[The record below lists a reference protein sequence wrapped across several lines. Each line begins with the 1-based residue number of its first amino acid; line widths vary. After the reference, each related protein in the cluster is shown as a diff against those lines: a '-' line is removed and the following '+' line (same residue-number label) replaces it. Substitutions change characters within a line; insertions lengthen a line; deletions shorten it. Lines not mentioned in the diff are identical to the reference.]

1 MTKLQASSLGPVTRR
16 QFIHYSALAAGGVAL
31 TSCSTP
37 RPRRVSANEKL
48 NIAGIG
54 AGGKGSSDLR
64 CCSTENIVAL
74 CDVNEDSAAATRKK
88 FPNARFYRD
97 FRVMLEK
104 EKSIDAVDVAIADH
118 MHAAAAAMAIKMGK
132 HVYCQKPLTHDV
144 YEARRLRDLAREYK
158 VATQMGNQGSASD
171 GLRRAVEVVHAGLI
185 GPVRQAY
192 VWTNRPLWRQGL
204 ERPEGSD
211 PVPASLDWDLWLG
224 TAPWRPF
231 KAEWPESVGGGRRD
245 VYQPW
250 VWRGWLDFGTGALGD
265 MACHT
270 VNWPF
275 RALKLEYPTEIEA
288 ECAGLT
294 KEMYPLNS
302 KIRFEFPARGDQPP
316 VTLWWFD
323 GGNKPPNEVT
333 GNVVNLLDQVSHSG
347 CILVGDKGELF
358 SPDDGDG
365 DFRFFAKLKG
375 DKELTRAT
383 DHEAVK
389 AIPQTIPRNPFK
401 GGTDER
407 QHQEWIAACKGGAPG
422 YSNFDIAAYLTE
434 IMLLGCVAMR
444 TGKKLEWDGPKM
456 RANNAPEAAQFV
468 RRHYRK
474 GWKV

>member
-1 MTKLQASSLGPVTRR
+1 MSKLQASSLASITRR
-16 QFIHYSALAAGGVAL
+16 QFIYYSALVAGGTAL
-31 TSCSTP
+31 TGYAKP
-37 RPRRVSANEKL
+37 RPRRVSPNEKL
-48 NIAGIG
+48 NIAGVG
-54 AGGKGSSDLR
+54 AGGKGASDLR
-64 CCSTENIVAL
+64 CCSGQNIVAL
-74 CDVNEDSAAATRKK
+74 CDVNENSAAATRQK
-88 FPNARFYRD
+88 FPQARFYKD
-97 FRVMLEK
+97 YRVMLEK
-104 EKSIDAVDVAIADH
+104 EKSIDAVDIATADH
-118 MHAAAAAMAIKMGK
+118 MHAAIAAMAIKMGK

-144 YEARRLRDLAREYK
+144 YEARMLRDLARKYK

-192 VWTNRPLWRQGL
+192 VWTNRPIWRQGM
-204 ERPEGSD
+204 ERPAGSD
-211 PVPASLDWDLWLG
+211 PVPAGVDWDLWLG
-224 TAPWRPF
+224 TAPLRPF
-231 KAEWPESVGGGRRD
+231 KDKWPESVVGGRRD

-288 ECAGLT
+288 ECSGLT
-294 KEMYPLNS
+294 KEMYPNSS

-333 GNVVNLLDQVSHSG
+333 GNVVSLLDKISGSG

-365 DFRFFAKLKG
+365 DFRFFAKLK
-375 DKELTRAT
+375 DEKELTRAT
-383 DHEAVK
+383 EHEAAK
-389 AIPQTIPRNPFK
+389 AIPQTIPRNTFK

-407 QHQEWIAACKGGAPG
+407 QHQEWIAACKGGTPA
-422 YSNFDIAAYLTE
+422 YSNFDVAAYLTE

-456 RANNAPEAAQFV
+456 RARNAPEAAQYV
-468 RRHYRK
+468 RRTYRK
-474 GWKV
+474 GWKL

>member
-1 MTKLQASSLGPVTRR
+1 MSKLHSSLSSVTRR
-16 QFIHYSALAAGGVAL
+16 QFIYYSALAASGAAL
-31 TSCSTP
+31 TGYARP
-37 RPRRVSANEKL
+37 RPRRVSPNEKL

-54 AGGKGSSDLR
+54 AGGKGASDLR
-64 CCSTENIVAL
+64 CCSEENIVAL
-74 CDVNEDSAAATRKK
+74 CDVNETSAAATRAK
-88 FPNARFYRD
+88 FPNAKFYKD
-97 FRVMLEK
+97 YRVMLEK
-104 EKSIDAVDVAIADH
+104 EKSIDAVDIATADH
-118 MHAAAAAMAIKMGK
+118 MHAVIAATAIKMGK

-144 YEARRLRDLAREYK
+144 YEARTLRALARKYG

-192 VWTNRPLWRQGL
+192 VWTNRPVWRQGTD
-204 ERPEGSD
+204 RPAGTD
-211 PVPASLDWDLWLG
+211 PVPAGLDWDLWLG

-231 KAEWPESVGGGRRD
+231 KDKWPESVVGGRRD

-250 VWRGWLDFGTGALGD
+250 VWRGWMDFGTGALGD

-288 ECAGLT
+288 ECTGLT
-294 KEMYPLNS
+294 KEMYPTS
-302 KIRFEFPARGDQPP
+302 SRIRFEFPARGNQPP
-316 VTLWWFD
+316 VTLWWHD
-323 GGNKPPNEVT
+323 GGIKPPKEVT
-333 GNVVNLLDQVSHSG
+333 TSIASLLDQVSGSG
-347 CILVGDKGELF
+347 CLLVGEKGELF

-365 DFRFFAKLKG
+365 DFRFFAKLKD

-389 AIPQTIPRNPFK
+389 AIPQTIPRNVFK

-407 QHQEWIAACKGGAPG
+407 QHQEWIAACKGGPAP
-422 YSNFDIAAYLTE
+422 YSNFDVAAYLTE

-456 RANNAPEAAQFV
+456 CATNAPEASQYV
-468 RRHYRK
+468 RRKYRK
-474 GWKV
+474 GWSL

>member
-1 MTKLQASSLGPVTRR
+1 MPKLHSSSLGSLTRR
-16 QFIHYSALAAGGVAL
+16 QFIYSTALAAGSVAL

-48 NIAGIG
+48 NIAGVG
-54 AGGKGSSDLR
+54 AGGKGASDMR
-64 CCSTENIVAL
+64 CCSNENIVAL
-74 CDVNEDSAAATRKK
+74 CDVNEASAAATRQK
-88 FPNARFYRD
+88 FPQARFYKD

-104 EKSIDAVDVAIADH
+104 EKSIDAVDIATADH
-118 MHAAAAAMAIKMGK
+118 MHAAIAAMAIKMGK

-144 YEARRLRDLAREYK
+144 YEARTLRALAREYK

-171 GLRRAVEVVHAGLI
+171 GLRRAVEVVHSGLI

-192 VWTNRPLWRQGL
+192 VWTNRPIWRQGMD
-204 ERPEGSD
+204 RPEGSD
-211 PVPASLDWDLWLG
+211 PVPAGVDWDLWLG
-224 TAPWRPF
+224 TAPWRPY
-231 KAEWPESVGGGRRD
+231 KDKWPETVTGGRRN

-288 ECAGLT
+288 ECSGLT
-294 KEMYPLNS
+294 KEMYPNSS

-316 VTLWWFD
+316 VTLWWHD
-323 GGNKPPNEVT
+323 GGNKPPKEVT
-333 GNVVNLLDQVSHSG
+333 ANVVSLLDQVSGSG

-365 DFRFFAKLKG
+365 DFRFFAKLK
-375 DKELTRAT
+375 DEKELTRAT
-383 DHEAVK
+383 EHEAAK
-389 AIPQTIPRNPFK
+389 AIPQTLPRNLFK

-422 YSNFDIAAYLTE
+422 YSNFDVAAYLTE

-456 RANNAPEAAQFV
+456 LAKNAPEASQYV
-468 RRHYRK
+468 RRNYRK
-474 GWKV
+474 GWKL